1 MSAVKKIEDETFERK
16 VESFKSKTSRE
27 LDSYLNKRGDWK
39 LGWTLAFLL
48 GCLIIFVSAG
58 FLTGQ
63 SAVRTQLKIDSALET
78 QQSAEELLMDKP
90 VNDVFDHFLKFLM
103 VRVMRW
109 LHIILFVLG
118 VGWIIHG
125 VF

>member
-27 LDSYLNKRGDWK
+27 LDSYLNKRVDWK